1 ALILS
6 PLQAH
11 YLKRELI
18 SRHIRPDILSL
29 HNMELQK
36 TCKFKQKEI
45 KGEGWSNTFGRGVYH
60 LVLAILQYIETFNP
74 EVSFTGTINNVKID
88 STSLLNDLFATL
100 VKEAKKFNRI
110 TVSVVIVVIPGDDF
124 VGIAYDY
131 DLESQY
137 KNDDLEQC
145 QIQFL

>member
-1 ALILS
+1 M
-6 PLQAH
+6 
-11 YLKRELI
+11 K
-18 SRHIRPDILSL
+18 
-29 HNMELQK
+29 
-36 TCKFKQKEI
+36 
-45 KGEGWSNTFGRGVYH
+45 YH

-110 TVSVVIVVIPGDDF
+110 TVSAFDKIYKAANISDFLFSLSEFVDDLINVINACWWVTAGTVVIVVIPGDDF

-131 DLESQY
+131 DLESQH